1 MANLSEAF
9 GTITMETENKAT
21 LETLIAFIEKSGD
34 WDYGDYGMILS
45 DIRIEEN
52 NIAKADF
59 SGCGRGS
66 FSATLA
72 YLMENIKRYLSP
84 NHEFVKVLEPKNF
97 KLLIEYTD
105 SECGCMVLY
114 KEKDI
119 IAHEA
124 GTPLETCRFDI
135 AYEEEFDWTWGN
147 RILLHTESLKSLMDS
162 YHENIRY
169 EEPDE
174 WDKEDIENFIIEVE
188 SELPELISSLD
199 YNNELHFFQANMWFH
214 TLYQTAKDKIEEW
227 Q

>member
-9 GTITMETENKAT
+9 GTITMETENKTT
-21 LETLIAFIEKSGD
+21 LEILIAFIERSGD

-45 DIRIEEN
+45 DIRFEDN

-59 SGCGRGS
+59 SGCGRWC

-72 YLMENIKRYLSP
+72 HLMENIKRYLSP
-84 NHEFVKVLEPKNF
+84 KHEFVKVLEPENF

-119 IAHEA
+119 ITHEA
-124 GTPLETCRFDI
+124 GIPLEKSRFDI

-147 RILLHTESLKSLMDS
+147 RIMLHVESLKSLLDS
-162 YHENIRY
+162 YHENIQY

-174 WDKEDIENFIIEVE
+174 WDKEDIENFIIEVD
-188 SELPELISSLD
+188 SELPELINSLD
-199 YNNELHFFQANMWFH
+199 YNNALLFFQDNVCFH
-214 TLYQTAKDKIEEW
+214 TIYQTP
-227 Q
+227 